1 MIDMMNTVA
10 SFVKPNRETV
20 LLDGFGPPADADA
33 LVAAVAA
40 NVRILRERAG
50 LNLSELAQAAGVAKS
65 TVSQLES
72 GRANP
77 NIETLWAVARALGV
91 PFGRLI
97 ETPAP
102 DVRVLRAGEGVLI
115 QAASS
120 PYQARML
127 LSQSRRGSFEAYV
140 LEFEPGPGRTDGGHI
155 AGTVEHVLVLQ
166 GRLRTGPSGAGVELA
181 PGDLATFPGDAPH
194 EYEGLEPGTRAL
206 LLMDYP

>member
-1 MIDMMNTVA
+1 M
-10 SFVKPNRETV
+10 FVKSNRKAA
-20 LLDGFGPPADADA
+20 LLDGFGPPADAEA
-33 LVAAVAA
+33 LVSSVAA
-40 NVRILRERAG
+40 NVRTLRERAG

-102 DVRVLRAGEGVLI
+102 DVRVIRAGDGVPI
-115 QAASS
+115 QAVSS

-127 LSQSRRGSFEAYV
+127 LSQARRGTFEAYM
-140 LEFEPGPGRTDGGHI
+140 LEFEPGPGRTDRGHI

-166 GRLRTGPSGAGVELA
+166 GRLRAGPAGAGVDLG

-194 EYEGLEPGTRAL
+194 EYEALEPGTRAV
-206 LLMDYP
+206 LLMDYS